1 MNYTIKNDKL
11 TVEISSRGAELQSI
25 KSKDG
30 AEYLWQGDARYWSDR
45 ATNIFPY
52 VARLTN
58 ETYSYRGKE
67 YRMKIHG
74 FLSDSELAAEQ
85 KSDSGITFRLESN
98 DKTRAQYPFEF
109 TYEIK
114 YRLEGKKIFITLRV
128 INRGDRTMYFGLG
141 GHPGFNVPLGADGK
155 FEDYFLEFSE
165 LSEPYRIGMT
175 DTCFVTGVD
184 EPFELRGGR
193 YLDLRHDMFDDD
205 AIILRDMCRNVTLKS
220 GNSGRSVT
228 VDFPSFDYLGIWH
241 RPKTDAGYVCIEPW
255 SSLPARDGVIED
267 IEKQENLVSLEA
279 GETYENSWS
288 IEIN

>member
-25 KSKDG
+25 KSADG
-30 AEYLWQGDARYWSDR
+30 AEYLWQGDGRYWSDR

-67 YRMKIHG
+67 YKMKIHG

-85 KSDSGITFRLESN
+85 KSGSGILFRLESN
-98 DKTRAQYPFEF
+98 DETRAQYPFEF

-114 YRLEGKKIFITLRV
+114 YRLDGSKIFITFRV
-128 INRGDRTMYFGLG
+128 INRDDKTMYFGLG

-228 VDFPSFDYLGIWH
+228 VDFPNLGYLGIWH

-279 GETYENSWS
+279 GGIYENRWS